1 MTYKLMNPVLEKI
14 EGSVICIMDGK
25 EKKLSSAK
33 EIMDMTFD
41 KKYVIASISVRD
53 GSVVISLEEDKNVP
67 NDLSAEWAQEY
78 IKETGKE
85 ISFF

>member
-14 EGSVICIMDGK
+14 EGPVICIIDGQ

-41 KKYVIASISVRD
+41 KKYEIASISVRE
-53 GSVVISLEEDKNVP
+53 GSVVISLEEDKTVP
-67 NDLSAEWAQEY
+67 NDLSSEWAQDY
-78 IKETGKE
+78 MKDTGKE